1 LEFLMKQ
8 QTGIPQVVIIGAGFG
23 GLKAARSLAD
33 APVQVTLVDR
43 NNYHLFQP
51 LLYQVATAGVA
62 PAEIAYPVRAVFRG
76 QKNLEFQMAEV
87 HQIDLASRRLLTEH
101 GELEYDYLI
110 LAAGGQTH
118 FFGMDA
124 LAKHAFDLKELDDA
138 IAIRNHVLTQFE
150 LAALES
156 DDAARRAMLT
166 FVVAGGGPTGV
177 EMAGALSELIR
188 LVLAKDFPRL
198 SVQDARVL
206 LLEASEKLLPA
217 MPADLSAETVRAL
230 AEKQVEVRFGSAV
243 SGFDGNAVMLRG
255 GESIQSHTLIWAA
268 GVRAASLVET
278 LGVPLARQ
286 SRVPVTATLQL
297 ESHPEVFVIGDA
309 AYLEDGNGQALPMLA
324 PVAMQQ
330 AAAAAANLNRLVQ
343 SKPLVPFEYR
353 DPGSMATIGRNRA
366 VAQIG
371 RLKLRGFLAWAAWL
385 FVHLL
390 QIIGFR
396 NRLVVLVNWA
406 WDYLFYDRAVR
417 LIEGGEDPRN
427 FKAENA
433 ALR

>member
-1 LEFLMKQ
+1 MK
-8 QTGIPQVVIIGAGFG
+8 PQNNLPRVVIIGAGFG
-23 GLKAARSLAD
+23 GLKAARGLAR
-33 APVQVTLVDR
+33 APVHVTLIDR

-62 PAEIAYPVRAVFRG
+62 PSEIAYPVRAVFRG

-87 HQIDLASRRLLTEH
+87 HRIDLAGRRLLTEH
-101 GELEYDYLI
+101 GELGYDYLI

-118 FFGMDA
+118 FFGMDSVA
-124 LAKHAFDLKELDDA
+124 QNAFDLKELGDA
-138 IAIRNHVLTQFE
+138 VAVRNHVLTQFE
-150 LAALES
+150 LAALEM
-156 DDAARRAMLT
+156 DAEIRRAMLT

-198 SVQDARVL
+198 RMQDARVL

-217 MPADLSAETVRAL
+217 MPADLSNETVRAL
-230 AEKQVEVRFGSAV
+230 TEKQVEVRFGAAV
-243 SGFDGNAVMLRG
+243 SGYNGRKVFLRN
-255 GESIQSHTLIWAA
+255 GESIPTRTLIWAA
-268 GVRAASLVET
+268 GVRAAALVES

-286 SRVPVTATLQL
+286 GRVPVKATLQL
-297 ESHPEVFVIGDA
+297 AHHPEVFVIGDA
-309 AYLEDGNGQALPMLA
+309 AYLEDENNQALPMLA

-330 AAAAAANLNRLVQ
+330 AASAAANIRALISGAAPQ
-343 SKPLVPFEYR
+343 PFKYR

-371 RLKLRGFLAWAAWL
+371 PLKLRGFLAWAAWL
-385 FVHLL
+385 FVHLV

-396 NRLVVLVNWA
+396 NRLVVLLNWA

-417 LIEGGEDPRN
+417 LIGGGEDPHQ

>member
-1 LEFLMKQ
+1 MKRS
-8 QTGIPQVVIIGAGFG
+8 VVIVGGGFAGVACAK
-23 GLKAARSLAD
+23 GLAKHGVDVHLI
-33 APVQVTLVDR
+33 DR

-51 LLYQVATAGVA
+51 LLYQVASAGVA
-62 PAEIAYPVRAVFRG
+62 PSEIAYPVRAVFRG
-76 QKNLEFQMAEV
+76 QKNLDFQMTEV
-87 HQIDLASRRLLTEH
+87 RRVDLAGRRLLTEH
-101 GELEYDYLI
+101 GQVDYDYLI

-118 FFGMDA
+118 FFGMDT
-124 LAKHAFDLKELDDA
+124 LARNAFDLKELDDA
-138 IAIRNHVLTQFE
+138 VAIRNHVLKQFE
-150 LAALES
+150 LAALEPEA
-156 DDAARRAMLT
+156 DARRAMLT

-198 SVQDARVL
+198 RVQDARVL
-206 LLEASEKLLPA
+206 LLEAADKLLPA
-217 MPADLSAETVRAL
+217 MPADLSAETVCAL
-230 AEKQVEVRFGSAV
+230 TEKHVEVRFGAAV
-243 SGFDGNAVMLRG
+243 SGFDGSAVTLRG
-255 GESIQSHTLIWAA
+255 GESIPARTLIWAA
-268 GVRAASLVET
+268 GVRAASLVES
-278 LGVPLARQ
+278 LDVPLARQ

-297 ESHPEVFVIGDA
+297 ESHPEVFIIGDA
-309 AYLEDGNGQALPMLA
+309 AYLEDENGQALPMLA

-330 AAAAAANLNRLVQ
+330 ASAAAANIRALISGAAPQ
-343 SKPLVPFEYR
+343 PFKYR

-371 RLKLRGFLAWAAWL
+371 SLKLRGFIAWAAWL

-396 NRLVVLVNWA
+396 NRLVVLLNWA

-417 LIEGGEDPRN
+417 LIGGGEDPRQ